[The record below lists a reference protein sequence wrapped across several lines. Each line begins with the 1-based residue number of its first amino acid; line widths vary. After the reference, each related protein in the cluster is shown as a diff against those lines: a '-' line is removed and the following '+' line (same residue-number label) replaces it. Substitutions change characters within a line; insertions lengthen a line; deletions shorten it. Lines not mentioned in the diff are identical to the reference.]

1 MSLSPTARVPS
12 MVKKCQ
18 RFRQRFNQLEVNIRE
33 QPRTRR
39 LDIEQELNT
48 NGLARTSHGEMACK
62 GSGVRIPLPPL
73 TEIPDHSVPTCRLQV
88 RYFPKFHVFARN
100 ARVQ

>member
-62 GSGVRIPLPPL
+62 GSGVRIPLPPPSFSAL
-73 TEIPDHSVPTCRLQV
+73 AQPHGRKRRKDV
-88 RYFPKFHVFARN
+88 A
-100 ARVQ
+100 